1 MAKYRDALPQLSDRL
16 FLSDGGLETTLVFHD
31 GMDLPCFAAFSLL
44 QDAAGAAHLRRYFQR
59 YLTLARERGVG
70 FVLESVTWR
79 ASPDWGARLDYT
91 PAALVAANRDA
102 IGLLRELRDAFETP
116 ATPIVISG
124 CIGPRGDGY
133 VPGEAMTPGE
143 AEAYHRHQ
151 ITALAEGGAD
161 LITAHTLTTAD
172 EAIGI
177 TRAAGV
183 AGIPAV
189 ISFTVE
195 TDGRLPDG
203 ATLAGAI
210 TRVDEETG
218 MGPAY
223 YMVNCAHPTHF
234 GHVLEGGADW
244 THRIRGVRANASC
257 RSHAELDE
265 CETLDAGDPLE
276 LGARYRELQ
285 ALLPALTVLGGC
297 CGTDHR
303 HIEAVYAACA

>member
-44 QDAAGAAHLRRYFQR
+44 QDAAGVAHLRRYFQR

-79 ASPDWGARLDYT
+79 ASPDWGAQLGYT
-91 PAALVAANRDA
+91 PAGLAAANRHA

-133 VPGEAMTPGE
+133 VPGEAMSPGE

-161 LITAHTLTTAD
+161 FITAHTLTTAG

-177 TRAAGV
+177 TRAAGA

-203 ATLAGAI
+203 DTLREAI

-218 MGPAY
+218 MGSAY
-223 YMVNCAHPTHF
+223 YMINCAHPTHF
-234 GHVLEGGADW
+234 SHVLEGGADW
-244 THRIRGVRANASC
+244 TRRIRGIRANASC

-276 LGARYRELQ
+276 LGARYRELR